1 MPVLVNYNRCNCMP
15 TCFAASV
22 CPKDTLRVD
31 KTIMKVVVDATVCGD
46 CPAPC
51 LNFCD
56 SAALKYAPTLE
67 ELNIL
72 QLELDGVLNA
82 EQVAEQR
89 KALAEKQKAA
99 EAAEKEEEALAA
111 LAPMHLTTE
120 NFVQEVAQSELPVLV
135 DFWAEWCG
143 PCKQIS
149 PIVEQLARDFAGVV
163 KFGKLNVDEE
173 PQVWAQIAGSLGI
186 QSIPTLVIFFG
197 GQIADVIVGAVPKE
211 QLRARLQRVV
221 EAIAQMQAQQQ
232 PAPAAPPPPTRLP
245 VQPQAKPAPGP
256 AGTKSNVVRPTF
268 GGPPRRPR
276 R

>member
-1 MPVLVNYNRCNCMP
+1 MP

-31 KTIMKVVVDATVCGD
+31 KNLMKVVVDATVCGD

-89 KALAEKQKAA
+89 KALAEQQKAA

-143 PCKQIS
+143 PCKQIA
-149 PIVEQLARDFAGVV
+149 PIIEQLARDFAGVV

-173 PQVWAQIAGSLGI
+173 PQVWAQIAGSLGL

-221 EAIAQMQAQQQ
+221 DAIAQMQAQQQ
-232 PAPAAPPPPTRLP
+232 PAPAAPPPANTAPARLP
-245 VQPQAKPAPGP
+245 AQPQAKQTTPAPRP
-256 AGTKSNVVRPTF
+256 AGTKSNIVRPTF